1 MKDKNKGRKIYKT
14 KETNTYQK
22 SVSSKIFSAG
32 LTVLFL
38 GGVVFIG
45 YSSADQ
51 LMHLKKKKG
60 DSEKFSSIVMEY
72 SSDDSSE
79 LDVGVINNPEATA
92 M

>member
-51 LMHLKKKKG
+51 LMHLKKKKEI
-60 DSEKFSSIVMEY
+60 SLMMLFSIVKWKQTCLH
-72 SSDDSSE
+72 SQPST
-79 LDVGVINNPEATA
+79 I
-92 M
+92 